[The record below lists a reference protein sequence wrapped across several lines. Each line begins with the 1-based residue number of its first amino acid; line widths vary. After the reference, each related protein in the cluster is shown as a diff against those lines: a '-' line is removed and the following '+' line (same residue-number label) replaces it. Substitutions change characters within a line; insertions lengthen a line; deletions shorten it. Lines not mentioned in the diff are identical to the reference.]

1 MGSPTAEQ
9 PTDILITGAGPAGLA
24 AAAEASRWSGTRV
37 TLLDENPWVGG
48 QIWRPAGGQRESP
61 EVRALLDECRER
73 GVVRL
78 TETRIVAPLAPGVLL
93 AEGPAG
99 PSVLRYRRLI
109 LATGARERFLP
120 FPGWTLPGVYGAGG
134 LQALVKG
141 GSPIE
146 GRRVVVAGS
155 GPLLLA
161 VAATLRRAGARVL
174 LLAEQAP
181 LSRMVSFGAGLVAHP
196 RKVGQF
202 LSLSWQ
208 LRGIP
213 RHFGCYPVA
222 AEGEERLAAVRLRS
236 GAREWT
242 LPCDALACGFHLL
255 PNTEL
260 ASLLGCRL
268 DASGAVEV
276 DRRQRTSVAEVF
288 AVGEAAGIG
297 GLETALI
304 EGRLAGRVA
313 AGAGD
318 DAVEP
323 LLGPRDRAR
332 RFAAR
337 LERAFALQEELR
349 QMATGETIVC
359 RCEDVTLG
367 RLQRWS
373 DWRSAKLQTRCGMGP
388 CQGRICSP
396 AVHFLL
402 GWKEASSISV
412 RPPVLPAR
420 VETLLALARSSSEES
435 EATDAS
441 V

>member
-1 MGSPTAEQ
+1 MGSPTAEHT
-9 PTDILITGAGPAGLA
+9 TDLLIVGAGPAGLA
-24 AAAEASRWSGTRV
+24 AAAEASRCGASGAPI
-37 TLLDENPWVGG
+37 TLLDENPWAGG
-48 QIWRPAGGQRESP
+48 QIWRPAGGQRDSS
-61 EVRALLDECRER
+61 EVSALLDECRDR

-78 TETRIVAPLAPGVLL
+78 AETRIVAALAPGALL

-99 PSVLRYRRLI
+99 PLVLGYRRLI

-141 GSPIE
+141 GAPIE

-181 LSRMVSFGAGLVAHP
+181 LSRMVAFGAGLVGHP
-196 RKVGQF
+196 GKVGQ
-202 LSLSWQ
+202 LLRLSWQ

-213 RHFGCYPVA
+213 RRFGCYPVA
-222 AEGEERLAAVRLRS
+222 AEGEERLTAVRLRS
-236 GAREWT
+236 GEREWS
-242 LPCDALACGFHLL
+242 LPCDDLACGFHLL

-268 DASGAVEV
+268 DASGGVAV
-276 DRRQRTSVAEVF
+276 DRWQRTSVAEVF
-288 AVGEAAGIG
+288 AVGETAGIG
-297 GLETALI
+297 GLETALA

-313 AGAGD
+313 VGAEGDLAG
-318 DAVEP
+318 
-323 LLGPRDRAR
+323 LLAARDRAR
-332 RFAAR
+332 HFAAR
-337 LERAFALQEELR
+337 LERAFALREELR

-359 RCEDVTLG
+359 RCEDVTLD
-367 RLQRWS
+367 RLRQWS

-388 CQGRICSP
+388 CQGRICAP
-396 AVHFLL
+396 AVRFLL
-402 GWKEASSISV
+402 GWKEAPAISV

-420 VETLLALARSSSEES
+420 LETLLALAPSGSDES
-435 EATDAS
+435 
-441 V
+441 